1 LVAHLRYRPPKY
13 QPRQLTMPQLV
24 KRPIVIQDLI
34 DISTYISHGNLD
46 AGDRFIYVAK
56 PTFQL
61 IAKSPGIGRFSGFT
75 NPEVAQVR
83 QYTVKG
89 FPNYLILYEL
99 TEDTIDIIRVLH
111 GARNLENTLSRT
123 DQPK

>member
-1 LVAHLRYRPPKY
+1 
-13 QPRQLTMPQLV
+13 MPQLV

-34 DISTYISHGNLD
+34 DISTYISHENLD
-46 AGDRFIYVAK
+46 VGDRFIYAAEA
-56 PTFQL
+56 TFQL

-75 NPEVAQVR
+75 NPEVVQVR

-89 FPNYLILYEL
+89 FPNYLVLYEL

-111 GARNLENTLSRT
+111 GARNLESTLSEADKIFEDGVKPIT
-123 DQPK
+123 